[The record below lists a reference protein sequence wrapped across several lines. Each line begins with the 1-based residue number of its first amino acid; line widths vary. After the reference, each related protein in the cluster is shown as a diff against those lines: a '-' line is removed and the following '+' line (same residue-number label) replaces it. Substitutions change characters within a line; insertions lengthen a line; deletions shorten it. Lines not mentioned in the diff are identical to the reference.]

1 VLSVLF
7 IVLSYCVRD
16 PTAKKKRAPL
26 DIAVPLNYGTEMHKF
41 RWNDTG
47 NRQLPGE
54 LSARFSSPGRQVLR
68 DAIGGQTPHFKN
80 LAK

>member
-1 VLSVLF
+1 LF